1 MASVQFSA
9 AFAAR
14 VKMKRR
20 RHAHSVGIEPRS
32 GVPWATTAA
41 ACSHHAPMVYDGQWV
56 GPMGHDNVMTISFR
70 KSSRFDHCTWNNIT
84 YIN

>member
-20 RHAHSVGIEPRS
+20 RHAHSVGIEPFH

-41 ACSHHAPMVYDGQWV
+41 ACSHHGPMVIHPREFTEFYDGQWV
-56 GPMGHDNVMTISFR
+56 SP
-70 KSSRFDHCTWNNIT
+70 W
-84 YIN
+84 

>member
-20 RHAHSVGIEPRS
+20 RHAHSVGIEPFH

-41 ACSHHAPMVYDGQWV
+41 ACSHHGPMVEPSEKWGMVIHPIYR
-56 GPMGHDNVMTISFR
+56 IL
-70 KSSRFDHCTWNNIT
+70 
-84 YIN
+84 